1 MRSHARRCPSLS
13 FASVRKGAR
22 LEARDFGAEVN
33 EDAGFRMR
41 PDHMDD
47 TREQIDA
54 SIGSASSLPA
64 ALACGEESA
73 PPGFGPA
80 RRPPHYD
87 QDHELRHQPRP
98 WMSPNET
105 TSLFVSSPLDFHS

>member
-22 LEARDFGAEVN
+22 LEAREFGAEVN

-73 PPGFGPA
+73 PPRVSVPLVA
-80 RRPPHYD
+80 
-87 QDHELRHQPRP
+87 LRTTTRT
-98 WMSPNET
+98 MSSD
-105 TSLFVSSPLDFHS
+105 TSPDPG